1 MEIIFANRKNCFEIR
16 GGDTVQMEK
25 TKEYLEKM
33 YDDVVIR
40 YAFTPQEILLN
51 NSAKIIHIFNIQN
64 FYETKQFIE
73 VAKQK
78 NLIIILSPIY
88 WDLLDAQYINYLKI
102 FQIYALKSPKIF
114 KTSLI
119 NIFNFLITHVPTL
132 KNKYQNTIKNG
143 LYGSKKNKEIGRY
156 ILSNADYILPNS
168 PEEGSIIEDYFKISL
183 KENLI
188 SIPNAFDSR
197 NVIVSNNDKI
207 PALPENFILQVGRLE
222 TTKNQL
228 NLIKALYNS
237 PEIPLVFVGKCVDK
251 KYYNKLQHHA
261 KKRGNVFFINEV
273 SHNEIKEIFKRAK
286 VHVLASF
293 RESPGLVSLEA
304 KQFGCEIVVSD
315 KRYCPIEYYQFDKLG
330 FTCNPYN
337 LKSIK
342 NAVLKAYYHPKNTSF
357 TEEYIKFFSYDN
369 VAKMTYEVYLK
380 SKKNKSISV

>member
-33 YDDVVIR
+33 YDDIVIS

-73 VAKQK
+73 AAKQK
-78 NLIIILSPIY
+78 NLIIVLSPIY

-102 FQIYALKSPKIF
+102 FQIYALELPILFKI
-114 KTSLI
+114 SLI
-119 NIFNFLITHVPTL
+119 NIFNFMIKHIPAL
-132 KNKYQNTIKNG
+132 KNKYQNSINNG

-168 PEEGSIIEDYFKISL
+168 PEEGAIIEDYFKISL
-183 KENLI
+183 QEKLI
-188 SIPNAFDSR
+188 SIPNAFDS
-197 NVIVSNNDKI
+197 NIVLDSNKDKI
-207 PALPENFILQVGRLE
+207 PTLPENFVLQVGRLE

-228 NLIKALYNS
+228 NLIKALYNC
-237 PEIPLVFVGKCVDK
+237 PKIPLVLVGKCVDE
-251 KYYNKLQHHA
+251 KYYNKLQYYS

-273 SHNEIKEIFKRAK
+273 SHDKVKKIFKQAK

-315 KRYCPIEYYQFDKLG
+315 KKYCPIEYYQFDKLG
-330 FTCNPYN
+330 FICNPYN

-342 NAVLKAYYHPKNTSF
+342 NAVLNAYYHPKNTYFS
-357 TEEYIKFFSYDN
+357 EEYKNFFSYSN
-369 VAKMTYEVYLK
+369 VAKMTHEVYLEA
-380 SKKNKSISV
+380 SKK